1 MNVKNSTKSY
11 SEVVAM
17 ERPKHK
23 KPKKPNI
30 FFRTLLKIVSLPELI
45 FAHFK
50 CRKVGMDKL
59 GKKEPCLIL
68 MNHSSFIDLKIASS
82 VLYPRAFNIVATVD
96 AFIGKNWLM
105 RQLGCIPT
113 RKFVFDIGLV
123 KDINYCVKN
132 LGTSVLM
139 FPEAGY
145 SFDGR
150 ATTLPDSLGKFVK
163 MLGVP
168 LVMLETFGA
177 YHRDPLYNELQKR
190 NVRVS
195 AELRY
200 ILSAEQIKEM
210 SAEEI
215 GEVIEREFSFDA
227 FLWQQKNKVK
237 VDEPF
242 RADGLE
248 RLLYKCPCCGKE
260 GATEGK
266 GRMLLCHECGKLWE
280 LTEYG
285 EMTALTGETEFPHI
299 PDWYEWERDCVKQ
312 ELDADTYGFKVPV
325 DVYMIVNTKGVFK
338 VGRGELEHSKSGF
351 HLTGCDGQLD
361 YTQNSVS
368 LYTLNSDFYWYKLGD
383 VIGIGNNDAL
393 YYCIPTENRGVV
405 AKARLATEEIYK
417 RIRENRSKDK
427 NKE

>member
-1 MNVKNSTKSY
+1 MNVKNSQKSY

-45 FAHFK
+45 FTHFK
-50 CRKVGMDKL
+50 CRKVRKDKL

-123 KDINYCVKN
+123 KDINYCVKK

-190 NVRVS
+190 KVRVS

-200 ILSAEQIKEM
+200 
-210 SAEEI
+210 
-215 GEVIEREFSFDA
+215 V
-227 FLWQQKNKVK
+227 
-237 VDEPF
+237 F
-242 RADGLE
+242 R
-248 RLLYKCPCCGKE
+248 
-260 GATEGK
+260 
-266 GRMLLCHECGKLWE
+266 
-280 LTEYG
+280 
-285 EMTALTGETEFPHI
+285 
-299 PDWYEWERDCVKQ
+299 
-312 ELDADTYGFKVPV
+312 
-325 DVYMIVNTKGVFK
+325 
-338 VGRGELEHSKSGF
+338 
-351 HLTGCDGQLD
+351 
-361 YTQNSVS
+361 
-368 LYTLNSDFYWYKLGD
+368 LN
-383 VIGIGNNDAL
+383 
-393 YYCIPTENRGVV
+393 R
-405 AKARLATEEIYK
+405 
-417 RIRENRSKDK
+417 
-427 NKE
+427 